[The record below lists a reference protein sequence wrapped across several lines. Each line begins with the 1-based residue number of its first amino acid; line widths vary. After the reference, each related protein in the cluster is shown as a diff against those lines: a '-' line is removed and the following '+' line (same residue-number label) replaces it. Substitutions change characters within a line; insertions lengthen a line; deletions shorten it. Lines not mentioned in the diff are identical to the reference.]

1 MRKAVLAYVRTLLWL
16 QGLYLLLAGWLV
28 FIGRGPD
35 TRFVATLGLA
45 VAGTLLGGAE
55 IVTAVLLSRGR
66 VQALAAIVIQALW
79 TAAAVAGYLVSLSGA
94 PVWQY
99 FAGAALFLAG
109 IAGLLLPSVRAFG
122 DSPAA
127 ESPSRRAG

>member
-1 MRKAVLAYVRTLLWL
+1 M
-16 QGLYLLLAGWLV
+16 
-28 FIGRGPD
+28 
-35 TRFVATLGLA
+35 
-45 VAGTLLGGAE
+45 AE
-55 IVTAVLLSRGR
+55 S
-66 VQALAAIVIQALW
+66 QALAAIVIQALW

-94 PVWQY
+94 PVLQY